1 MTSLQCGGSVLICFF
16 VTVEND
22 LVSASG
28 SKLTGLLCRGIAI
41 DLMLDWT
48 SKLTWGSVMG
58 SKLTWFL
65 CAGSKLTWF
74 YRQIRSWLVSCAGV
88 KIDFRFVCGPKI
100 KQFSFLGQNWLVFY
114 RGDRNWLGFCVGAEN
129 ELLLVCGTIEL
140 VLYGWSKLTWFWM
153 LAANHLFWV

>member
-48 SKLTWGSVMG
+48 SKLT
-58 SKLTWFL
+58 
-65 CAGSKLTWF
+65 
-74 YRQIRSWLVSCAGV
+74 
-88 KIDFRFVCGPKI
+88 
-100 KQFSFLGQNWLVFY
+100 
-114 RGDRNWLGFCVGAEN
+114 
-129 ELLLVCGTIEL
+129 
-140 VLYGWSKLTWFWM
+140 
-153 LAANHLFWV
+153 